1 MNEFFGEIGD
11 QLSEGALDL
20 IRGAGVA
27 VLDATQAT
35 YTLAA
40 SIVAPRRVEA
50 VAVADLI
57 LEQVSEAKFSIQR
70 IARNIQRIA
79 IRLTRSE
86 SSMES
91 SSRPTLPIRVGQDSW
106 LVDFTDY
113 VSVHPTFGR
122 VRPSTPRFRPYSFL
136 SLSLS
141 DYTPRPV
148 PESPE

>member
-1 MNEFFGEIGD
+1 
-11 QLSEGALDL
+11 
-20 IRGAGVA
+20 
-27 VLDATQAT
+27 
-35 YTLAA
+35 
-40 SIVAPRRVEA
+40 
-50 VAVADLI
+50 LI

-141 DYTPRPV
+141 DYTPGPYFPDRDRCHLSGERSRNACCDHAARTTADSV
-148 PESPE
+148 QSGSKFSHNLDGQGIRIC